1 MYTTTTLRFS
11 LFFFFFFFSRR
22 MVSVMCLK
30 YTHSLHTLWCCLRNA
45 SLEKVYNKRKATELK
60 KKKILLFRVANV
72 VSILR
77 SSAFFFVVV
86 CPPKESASLCFTKKP
101 SKKKEKIDLKLR
113 GRWFSAKEKTYYF
126 SRKKRENEKTVKRS
140 SLLSADKRYA
150 RKETTTRR

>member
-1 MYTTTTLRFS
+1 VF
-11 LFFFFFFFSRR
+11 
-22 MVSVMCLK
+22 K
-30 YTHSLHTLWCCLRNA
+30 IHTLSAHSVVLF
-45 SLEKVYNKRKATELK
+45 SKRKLRKGLK
-60 KKKILLFRVANV
+60 KEGDRTEKKNILLFRVSNV

-113 GRWFSAKEKTYYF
+113 GRWFSAKEKPTF
-126 SRKKRENEKTVKRS
+126 LEKRENEKTVKRS

>member
-1 MYTTTTLRFS
+1 
-11 LFFFFFFFSRR
+11 

-86 CPPKESASLCFTKKP
+86 CPPKESEISLFHQETEQKKG
-101 SKKKEKIDLKLR
+101 K
-113 GRWFSAKEKTYYF
+113 
-126 SRKKRENEKTVKRS
+126 N
-140 SLLSADKRYA
+140 
-150 RKETTTRR
+150 

>member
-1 MYTTTTLRFS
+1 
-11 LFFFFFFFSRR
+11 

-113 GRWFSAKEKTYYF
+113 GRWFSAKEKPTF
-126 SRKKRENEKTVKRS
+126 LEKTREKHKTKR
-140 SLLSADKRYA
+140 
-150 RKETTTRR
+150 